1 MKLDLDAL
9 FKLFE
14 EIEKEGILQEL
25 AEDPASSPIQK
36 GEEEEVKT
44 IKVPRLFISEE
55 WGEKTSPDRGDLDRA
70 IKLATGGKQSTDPFE
85 TLTNLEEGLKDL
97 EEKILKKVSADS
109 PGRVLG
115 QLVVIDTINRLFN
128 SFQSSPLGFVNEAF
142 VSALY
147 GGEQVKLNR
156 QETDDESE
164 AESEAASLSNQ
175 IGDVI
180 TSDGIPVSVKTLV
193 PNGTV
198 KGSWK
203 NLLDSFNN
211 QPPEKQKIYFDI
223 FSKKANAKDKK
234 VLGFTAYRFEINSEN
249 IEKLSGGRVTSRVVK
264 TKGGKGRR
272 VFVLDGQAITE
283 DLEGQTNA
291 SLDNLGNVIEELR
304 KNNWEPEE
312 NVAWYLGNFS
322 MNQATYKKVM
332 GSDSAKGM
340 KEKKGEALIKYARE
354 QNLIREDEVESFAGS
369 IQKAVGEKKKEDQLR
384 KDVKLKG
391 QETQFKL
398 PASDWQALVTQQG
411 GKEASLDFSRERINN
426 LVRESLILLGES
438 IVSLFNEVDN
448 FSKLVDDY
456 LGSMAPNRGDIGQ
469 KAIQSAEKIKPS
481 TEKVIK

>member
-1 MKLDLDAL
+1 MKLDLNH
-9 FKLFE
+9 LFE
-14 EIEKEGILQEL
+14 MFQQIEESGLLNERPQGS
-25 AEDPASSPIQK
+25 ASSPIQK
-36 GEEEEVKT
+36 GEEEVKT

-55 WGEKTSPDRGDLDRA
+55 WGEQTSSDRGDLDRA

-147 GGEQVKLNR
+147 GGKQVKLNR

-164 AESEAASLSNQ
+164 AESLSNQ

-203 NLLDSFNN
+203 NLVDSFNN

-264 TKGGKGRR
+264 TKDGKGRR
-272 VFVLDGQAITE
+272 VFILDGQSITE
-283 DLEGQTNA
+283 DLEGRTNA
-291 SLDNLGNVIEELR
+291 SLDNLGNVVEELR

-312 NVAWYLGNFS
+312 NVTWYLGNFS
-322 MNQATYKKVM
+322 MNHDTYKEVM
-332 GSDSAKGM
+332 GLDSAIGM
-340 KEKKGEALIKYARE
+340 KERKGEALIRYALK

-369 IQKAVGEKKKEDQLR
+369 IQKAIGEKKKEDRLH

-426 LVRESLILLGES
+426 LVRESLILLGQS

-448 FSKLVDDY
+448 FSKLVDEY

-469 KAIQSAEKIKPS
+469 AAIQSAEKIKPS